1 MMKNLQRK
9 LFPMKLRRI
18 VRTLVG
24 KDFLPSS
31 IGLTQKSE
39 LGQSM
44 VAGMLLSIIFLP
56 IQLFTRW
63 V

>member
-1 MMKNLQRK
+1 MKNLQRK